1 MTRSKTK
8 QAKPETKS
16 PAEPRTPPAP
26 PHLARTAH
34 EAAVTEF
41 EQALICAGEAFY
53 RFAGSLLG
61 PEARAHNLSGQDCVI
76 LQQLVTAG
84 HPSRIADLLRFAN
97 REDTSNV
104 QYSLRKL
111 IKAGFVRQVKG
122 TTNRDMAY
130 AVTEE
135 GNRITSRL
143 VALRHELL
151 MLPTNEI
158 EGLDTQLRS
167 ITAALGLVTG
177 LYDHGTRVLVGRR

>member
-1 MTRSKTK
+1 MRSK
-8 QAKPETKS
+8 AKSAAKS
-16 PAEPRTPPAP
+16 LAQSRAAPAAP

-61 PEARAHNLSGQDCVI
+61 PEAREHNLAGQDCVI
-76 LQQLVTAG
+76 LQQLVSAG
-84 HPSRIADLLRFAN
+84 SPSRIADLLRFAN
-97 REDTSNV
+97 REDISNV

-111 IKAGFVRQVKG
+111 IKAGFVHQVRG
-122 TTNRDMAY
+122 ATNRDMAY
-130 AVTEE
+130 AVTAE
-135 GNRITSRL
+135 GVRITSRL

-151 MLPTNEI
+151 MLPTKDI
-158 EGLDTQLRS
+158 EGLDAQLKS

-177 LYDHGTRVLVGRR
+177 LYDHGTRVLTGRR